1 MGALNPSPM
10 SQKYIMNESSVDKI
24 ANIIEFIGTVVITAT
39 IVGVVSYKM
48 GHAHGQ
54 LDALN
59 GKQNFK
65 FVTNTTTQVTFQ
77 RINP

>member
-1 MGALNPSPM
+1 MT
-10 SQKYIMNESSVDKI
+10 ESSVDKI
-24 ANIIEFIGTVVITAT
+24 ANIIEFIGTIIITAT
-39 IVGVVSYKM
+39 IVGVVSYKI

-59 GKQNFK
+59 GKQQFK
-65 FVTNTTTQVTFQ
+65 LVTNTTTQVTFE